1 MYIHTSTD
9 TERASTSHPICQFH
23 EAKTHERS
31 PPCVDEAQPQA
42 ADS

>member
-9 TERASTSHPICQFH
+9 TERTSTSRPICLFH

-31 PPCVDEAQPQA
+31 PTCVDETQSQA